1 MTPESLKQARISA
14 QAITEAKGKT
24 VWKEVLKT
32 SGMVQDDY
40 MLNNCDPSFQLQ
52 LLDHVDALEKIAE
65 EYRNAMHILS
75 DWKMRQLCI
84 LFYELGDEDKALVL
98 ETIESLAKRARAKAL
113 KELES

>member
-1 MTPESLKQARISA
+1 MTPKSLKQARISA

-52 LLDHVDALEKIAE
+52 LLDHVDALEKKLE
-65 EYRNAMHILS
+65 
-75 DWKMRQLCI
+75 
-84 LFYELGDEDKALVL
+84 KAR
-98 ETIESLAKRARAKAL
+98 EAL
-113 KELES
+113 KIISHPYTMREDSEGLEDLGTVEWVVYFAHKTLKDLES

>member
-1 MTPESLKQARISA
+1 MTPKSLKQARISA